1 MKPFILFL
9 FIVFQTCAGV
19 AQDTAFSYQ
28 GRLQNN
34 GTPSDG
40 VFDLRFEL
48 FDAGAGGSSLGL
60 LSKPSIP
67 VTSGLFTTTLD
78 YGAPAFDGGER
89 WLEVSVSPQG
99 ANTFSTLSPR
109 HRLTTTPYAIR
120 AANVAASGISGA
132 LPSGALAGNYSGA
145 VTLSNAGNVFSGDG
159 SALTNVVASSLS
171 PGLAN
176 SYWQIGGNA
185 GVPANRYIGTTDYQP
200 IELRVNNAPAVRIV
214 PTTPN
219 WPNLVSGASNNY
231 IQADVTASSV
241 AGGRGNGVSD
251 VSGGSFIG
259 GGSTNVIQSNSAGS
273 VIGGGTQNVLADG
286 SVRSVISGGWSN
298 FVGGDSR
305 PLAVGISRDITDGTS
320 NTVFVG
326 EVPPGTCFI
335 GGGWSNRVGS
345 DTPSSSI
352 TGGSFNRIADGTSNT
367 LPFGETE
374 PGGSFVGGGRGNRIE
389 TSTPSCVIVGGDENV
404 LLGDGAVRFIGG
416 GRLNSIA
423 DGSSNTIIVGGGQNA
438 ILTDAG
444 YAVITGG
451 KENATSSKATAIN
464 GGRGNSISTVS
475 GASSISGGATNSIG
489 THSAGSFIGGGTGQ
503 VFGDGSVRSVI
514 TGGWSNAIGGD
525 TRPVAV
531 SIAQDITDGTSNTI
545 LVGETAPGTSFI
557 GGGWSNRIG
566 ADAPSCTITG
576 GNFNHIADGTSN
588 TLPFPTTE
596 PGGSFVGGGRGNR
609 IDTTFPSNVIVGGDQ
624 NVLLGDGAV
633 RFIGGGR
640 LNSITDGTSNTI
652 IAGEEN
658 VINTGSGYSLI
669 GGGWSNSVTG
679 AYAVISGGFNN
690 ATSAA
695 HTVIGG
701 GKDNTASGATSSIQG
716 GSGNTANG
724 DFSVIGGGEFNSAGG
739 LKSFV
744 GGGAGNQA
752 SGETS
757 TVSGGTSNQATGLH
771 ATIPGGDSNSAA
783 QRAFAA
789 GTRAKALHTGAFV
802 WGDSTDADFTSTAN
816 NQFIVRA
823 SGGVG
828 IGINNPSEALHVSGN
843 ILATGTVNGSSD
855 RHVKEN
861 FRPVDTR
868 EVLEKVAAMPIQRW
882 NYIGEAGIP
891 HVGPVAQD
899 FHAAFAV
906 GVDERHISMVDA
918 DGVALAA
925 IQGLHQ
931 KLQDELKA
939 REAENAELKK
949 EREQMKSRMDALER
963 QIQLL
968 IEREGKSVR

>member
-1 MKPFILFL
+1 MISLASLAMQPLIFL
-9 FIVFQTCAGV
+9 SIVLQIVAGIAA
-19 AQDTAFSYQ
+19 AQHTAFSYQ

-34 GTPSDG
+34 GAPSDG
-40 VFDLRFEL
+40 VYDLRFEL

-67 VTSGLFTTTLD
+67 VTNGLFTSSLD
-78 YGAPAFDGGER
+78 YGAAAFDGGER

-99 ANTFSTLSPR
+99 TNTFFTLSPR
-109 HRLTTTPYAIR
+109 HRLTATPYAIR
-120 AANVAASGISGA
+120 AASVAASGISGA
-132 LPSGALAGNYSGA
+132 LPSASLAGNYSG
-145 VTLSNAGNVFSGDG
+145 VVSLSNASNVFSGDG

-171 PGLAN
+171 PALAN

-185 GVPANRYIGTTDYQP
+185 GVPSNRYIGTTDYQP
-200 IELRVNNAPAVRIV
+200 IELRVNNAPAVRIF

-231 IQADVTASSV
+231 IQSDVTASSV

-273 VIGGGTQNVLADG
+273 VIGGGTQNVLGDG
-286 SVRSVISGGWSN
+286 AVRSVISGGWSN

-305 PLAVGISRDITDGTS
+305 PLAVGLSRDITDGTS

-326 EVPPGTCFI
+326 EAPPGTCFI

-345 DTPSSSI
+345 DAPSCSI

-367 LPFGETE
+367 LPFAESE

-389 TSTPSCVIVGGDENV
+389 TSTPSC
-404 LLGDGAVRFIGG
+404 
-416 GRLNSIA
+416 
-423 DGSSNTIIVGGGQNA
+423 
-438 ILTDAG
+438 
-444 YAVITGG
+444 
-451 KENATSSKATAIN
+451 
-464 GGRGNSISTVS
+464 
-475 GASSISGGATNSIG
+475 
-489 THSAGSFIGGGTGQ
+489 
-503 VFGDGSVRSVI
+503 
-514 TGGWSNAIGGD
+514 
-525 TRPVAV
+525 
-531 SIAQDITDGTSNTI
+531 
-545 LVGETAPGTSFI
+545 
-557 GGGWSNRIG
+557 
-566 ADAPSCTITG
+566 
-576 GNFNHIADGTSN
+576 
-588 TLPFPTTE
+588 
-596 PGGSFVGGGRGNR
+596 
-609 IDTTFPSNVIVGGDQ
+609 VIVGGDQ

-652 IAGEEN
+652 VAGEEN

-669 GGGWSNSVTG
+669 GGGWSNSITG
-679 AYAVISGGFNN
+679 GYAVISGGFNN
-690 ATSAA
+690 TTSAA
-695 HTVIGG
+695 HAVIGG

-724 DFSVIGGGEFNSAGG
+724 GFSVIGGGEFNSAGG

-744 GGGAGNQA
+744 GGGGGNQA
-752 SGETS
+752 SGDTS
-757 TVSGGTSNQATGLH
+757 TVGGGTSNQATGLH

-789 GTRAKALHTGAFV
+789 GTRAKAVHTGAFV

-828 IGINNPSEALHVSGN
+828 IGINNPTEALHVSGN

-861 FRPVDTR
+861 FAPVDTQAI
-868 EVLEKVAAMPIQRW
+868 LEKVAAMPIQRW

-925 IQGLHQ
+925 IQGLHR

-939 REAENAELKK
+939 RDAENAELKK
-949 EREQMKSRMDALER
+949 ERDQMKSRMDALEQ
-963 QIQLL
+963 QIQSL
-968 IEREGKSVR
+968 IEGGASSVR